1 MTTVDQVAP
10 LAPAAAAPMPVTP
23 LDPATTTP
31 MPVASRL
38 IGPIADS
45 IALVSAALTLLVLS
59 GITPIEPVHALAIAL
74 DLLRS
79 LIHGG
84 AAPAATATSL
94 IQVGIV
100 ALLLIGNLVTD
111 ALLLLVPMPM
121 SSRLVGAIALGLALL
136 WATVT
141 FLVLGG
147 LTRIAPVDEV
157 VKQLLLGNAV
167 TGVLLLAIIGREV
180 WVVIQARRRGRAG
193 SRLHIQIV
201 SLFLVIAAVPTV
213 LVSVVA
219 STTLDR
225 GLDRFFST
233 RTRAMIEQSLIV
245 ANAYVTEHAAEVR
258 GEDLAMAY
266 DLGREKPAFDQN
278 RDQFRKFLAAQATGR
293 NLSAALILKSDGSIV
308 EPDGI
313 AVDKKFVRPSA
324 QLLAET
330 SETEPQVAFIPEGDN
345 VASVV
350 KLNGYD
356 DMYLYVARLLDP
368 RVVQQLRN
376 TQESVGEYAN
386 LEERRLG
393 IQIAFALMF
402 TVIALI
408 VLLSSAWIGLD
419 FANRL
424 VAPIRRLIGA
434 ANVVSTGN
442 LNIQV
447 PVRRSEG
454 DLAQLGETFN
464 KMTQELRTQHDDIVR
479 ARDLIDSRRRF
490 TEAVLAGAS
499 AGVIGVNAD
508 GRVSIL
514 NRSAERLIGRI
525 ESDVLGQPLA
535 AIAPEL
541 AEIFQSAQGG
551 NQRLVQRQI
560 TLTRDGQERN
570 YSVRVTSEQS
580 SESDHGYV
588 ITIDD
593 ITELVLA
600 QRSSAWADIARRI
613 AHEIKNPLT
622 PIQLSAE
629 RLRRKYGKTITEDP
643 AVFEQCTETIVRQV
657 DDIKRMVDE
666 FSRFA
671 RMPKAV
677 VADDDV
683 ADTVRQVVF
692 LLRVAHP
699 DIDFEVELP
708 AETMT
713 ARFDRR
719 LISQALTNIVKNA
732 TEAIG
737 AVPAA
742 ELGRGRIVVNARRE
756 GNDVVIDVV
765 DNGIGLPKENRA
777 RLLEPYVTTRE
788 KGTGLELAI
797 VGRIL
802 EEHGGKLELHDA
814 SEKIPGARG
823 AWMQLRFGAEPES
836 AAAAAA
842 EPAVESRAAAE

>member
-10 LAPAAAAPMPVTP
+10 LNSAATQMPIVPADPGTAAA
-23 LDPATTTP
+23 P

-38 IGPIADS
+38 IGAVAVG
-45 IALVSAALTLLVLS
+45 IALLSATATFLVLA
-59 GITPIEPVHALAIAL
+59 GLTPIEPVH
-74 DLLRS
+74 
-79 LIHGG
+79 
-84 AAPAATATSL
+84 
-94 IQVGIV
+94 
-100 ALLLIGNLVTD
+100 
-111 ALLLLVPMPM
+111 
-121 SSRLVGAIALGLALL
+121 
-136 WATVT
+136 
-141 FLVLGG
+141 
-147 LTRIAPVDEV
+147 EV
-157 VKQLLLGNAV
+157 VVRLLLGNAV
-167 TGVLLLAIIGREV
+167 TGLLLLTVIGREV

-201 SLFLVIAAVPTV
+201 GLFAVMAAVPTV

-245 ANAYVTEHAAEVR
+245 ANAYVTEHAASVR
-258 GEDLAMAY
+258 SEDMAMAY
-266 DLGREKPAFDQN
+266 DVGRAKPLFDSD
-278 RDQFRKFLAAQATGR
+278 RDQFRKFLAAQTNGR
-293 NLSAALILKSDGSIV
+293 NLSVALLLKPDGSIV
-308 EPDGI
+308 EPV
-313 AVDKKFVRPSA
+313 AATTDKRFVLPSP

-330 SETEPQVAFIPEGDN
+330 SETEPQVAFIPEADN

-376 TQESVGEYAN
+376 TQQSVGEYAN

-402 TVIALI
+402 AVIALI

-434 ANVVSTGN
+434 ANMVSTGN

-454 DLAQLGETFN
+454 DLAHLGETFN
-464 KMTQELRTQHDDIVR
+464 KMTQELRTQHEDIVH
-479 ARDLIDSRRRF
+479 ARDVIDSRRRF

-508 GRVSIL
+508 GRISIL
-514 NRSAERLIGRI
+514 NRSAERLIGRV
-525 ESDVLGQPLA
+525 ENDVLGQPLA
-535 AIAPEL
+535 DIVPEL
-541 AEIFQSAQGG
+541 ADVFATARGG
-551 NQRLVQRQI
+551 NQRLTQRQI

-570 YSVRVTSEQS
+570 YSVRVTSEQA
-580 SESDHGYV
+580 SESEHGYV
-588 ITIDD
+588 ITVDD
-593 ITELVLA
+593 ITELVQA

-629 RLRRKYGKTITEDP
+629 RLRRKYGKSITEDP

-677 VADDDV
+677 IGDEDV

-699 DIDFEVELP
+699 DIDFEVHLP
-708 AETMT
+708 AESMPE
-713 ARFDRR
+713 RFDRR
-719 LISQALTNIVKNA
+719 LISQGLTNIIKNA

-742 ELGRGRIVVNARRE
+742 ELGRGRIIVSAQRD
-756 GNDVVIDVV
+756 GKDVVIDVI

-788 KGTGLELAI
+788 KGTGLGLAI

-802 EEHGGKLELHDA
+802 EEHGGKLELRDA
-814 SEKIPGARG
+814 ADKIPGARG
-823 AWMQLRFGAEPES
+823 AWMQLRFSAEPLAAS
-836 AAAAAA
+836 AQTAAAHQ
-842 EPAVESRAAAE
+842 PTV